1 MARRRDATTPDIN
14 MRRPYKRENHGE
26 KQHKPNIF
34 LFLNSK
40 NAKDEREALS
50 SL

>member
-1 MARRRDATTPDIN
+1 